1 MVLILLRSAYTN
13 LLFLVLVLVFDIFL
27 PSIGEGSIFFFILM
41 MLLRPIPTAII
52 ATVANDHRVY
62 VHSLSGALLLLLLLL
77 SVDNNDYDTSIV
89 MLLWPSRSIITG
101 SSLIGEDFAIAYAFT
116 PSLLLLLLLHC
127 DRDCFCNNDDSFND
141 TDTSTY
147 YELRPQQRRFFFVD
161 TVTDTSTYYDG
172 RTNDVCCC
180 WWWSYYYPIAT
191 VANNPTVYA
200 YLPSSTPIQILI
212 RFVSIDSVSTVIMI
226 IPVPTDVVSSYF
238 KLISIHIWWSYVF
251 DYGTGRVLHS
261 LRLHG
266 TIKS

>member
-1 MVLILLRSAYTN
+1 MLLW
-13 LLFLVLVLVFDIFL
+13 
-27 PSIGEGSIFFFILM
+27 PSTIQIDNYWFWYFNGSINTRHHWLM

-127 DRDCFCNNDDSFND
+127 DRDCFRNNDDSFND

-147 YELRPQQRRFFFVD
+147 YELRPQQRRYF
-161 TVTDTSTYYDG
+161 
-172 RTNDVCCC
+172 
-180 WWWSYYYPIAT
+180 
-191 VANNPTVYA
+191 
-200 YLPSSTPIQILI
+200 LILLLI
-212 RFVSIDSVSTVIMI
+212 L
-226 IPVPTDVVSSYF
+226 VPTTTAAPTTFAVADDDPTTTRLLLLLTILQYMPIYHHQHRYRYWYVSF
-238 KLISIHIWWSYVF
+238 PSIQFLLW
-251 DYGTGRVLHS
+251 
-261 LRLHG
+261 
-266 TIKS
+266 